1 MSWKRTGS
9 GAIERLSPRRR
20 RAVGLA
26 VLALVVVAATG
37 IAFLRSNVTL
47 RTASTTGVPSS
58 SPLLASPNPVGY
70 DFVTPS
76 IGWATEDLN
85 TPTTPAGGFAVFKT
99 TDGAKHW
106 QKQLQLESS
115 FVGFVPL
122 SVQFIDQAHGFVAV
136 GDPFEQ
142 LNRTSNGGASW
153 DSLPLPAGSHRVDGI
168 GFAGSRSGW
177 LLLGG
182 QAPSIDATNDA
193 GTTWQKLPD
202 PPRDASGLAYRSPSE
217 AWMGSAATSLS
228 PPHVYLSRDAGRTW
242 NEIRLPPSPG
252 SSSSTVGYFPTS
264 VELLPASGVV
274 VHIPPLDQPE
284 LVAFSRTLTSFDQ
297 GATWRDVPSHRRAW
311 SHTGTLRTG
320 GR

>member
-1 MSWKRTGS
+1 M
-9 GAIERLSPRRR
+9 
-20 RAVGLA
+20 
-26 VLALVVVAATG
+26 LALVVVAATG